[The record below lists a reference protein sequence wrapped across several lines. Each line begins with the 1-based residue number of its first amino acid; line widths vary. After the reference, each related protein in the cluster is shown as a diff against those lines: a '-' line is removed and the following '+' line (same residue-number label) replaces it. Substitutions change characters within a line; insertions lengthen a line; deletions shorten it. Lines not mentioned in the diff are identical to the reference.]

1 MTASAMVERG
11 VLADMTEV
19 DLLTL
24 QIAARSVE
32 RSARAEAVAEACQAR
47 LDHLAYLRLADGVE
61 APGGPFRAGRR
72 RTRK

>member
-24 QIAARSVE
+24 QLAARSIE
-32 RSARAEAVAEACQAR
+32 HSARAEAVVDACQAR
-47 LDHLAYLRLADGVE
+47 LDHLAYLRLADGAE
-61 APGGPFRAGRR
+61 APGGPFPAH
-72 RTRK
+72 RKGTKK